1 MNITPELLNV
11 IVAAIE
17 SYSESSE
24 HTSQLWQLKP
34 ARIIT
39 SSDTAP
45 TGIFDG
51 DGVLGTTSTPVPL
64 ISLIGYCPAGARVMT
79 LFVPPAGNYVIAPL
93 TPFES
98 TARLTSNVDLNQS
111 DTALQAVSALT
122 VTGYAGLTYKF
133 KAMVFY
139 QTETAADIQ
148 FALDFDGD
156 ASWAPAGF
164 LPSGGAFESW
174 FGATHRQPSLTANAV
189 AGLGVGTPVGV
200 ELLGTIMPSVTGPI
214 TLYAAQNTAD
224 PSQTTIL
231 VDSWM
236 EIKVTP

>member
-11 IVAAIE
+11 IVTAIE

-24 HTSQLWQLKP
+24 HKSQLWQLRP

-51 DGVLGTTSTPVPL
+51 DGILGTTSTPVPL
-64 ISLIGYCPAGARVMT
+64 ISLIGHCPAGARVMT

-122 VTGYAGLTYKF
+122 VTGYAGITYKL
-133 KAMVFY
+133 KAMIFY
-139 QTETAADIQ
+139 QSDTTADIK

-164 LPSGGAFESW
+164 LVSGGAFESW
-174 FGATHRQPSLTANAV
+174 FGATHRQPPLTANAV
-189 AGLGVGTPVGV
+189 GALGVGTPVGV
-200 ELLGTIMPSVTGPI
+200 ELLGTITPSVTGPI
-214 TLYAAQNTAD
+214 TLHAAQNTAD

-231 VDSWM
+231 VDSWL